1 MANILLYQP
10 TDVKRQNG
18 HINITKF
25 CKSATVKEILNGNF
39 LLEIELVYNPLLWNA
54 IERESIIY
62 APTHRGKP
70 LTFRLKHLNKDN
82 KTMKLTCRHIFWDL
96 GNDLIEDIF
105 VKSMTGDQAIKYILS
120 NGQSE
125 NLWTGESNIL
135 DVRNCRIVREYKLD
149 ALMGK
154 DDNSFKNRWGG
165 ELTIDDFHIAID
177 KLRGNQDPV
186 RIKWGKDIKGF
197 TFYEDYS
204 TICTRA
210 MPMGFDGLMLP
221 EKYVDSPLLDKYSMV
236 YIKKYKFEDI
246 KLIKEDDANATPEEG
261 AFASPDE
268 AYREMRRRVTEDI
281 YGKQHLDEPSQNIRA
296 DMISLRES
304 DQYRKYG
311 FNRLEGIQLGQA
323 VEVDISQYG
332 IVTTK
337 RCISIEYDCL
347 KDRYIEVE
355 LGDFKN
361 SESGSETVATPN
373 IDAQLDSKLEAY
385 KSGMFF
391 HRNDKL
397 LKLNDTMNEVCFLTF
412 GTYINT
418 HLQSTIC
425 IIAEAEQPGVATL
438 QLYIDNTPMDVI
450 PMQTYQQGYFTWT
463 ITLPLLFIQSNKAHY
478 FSLRLSSTTPTIIKK
493 DQLYVTIYGQAI
505 SGGMGTDY
513 PHAEVSEILEPDMF
527 NHIKLPSTS
536 DKVEVKMVPIIPVTG
551 QNKLTNPV
559 IEVSLPQLQDK
570 VSHSFMYKGFQS
582 YWDENNFV
590 ADGDYYDLTNS
601 EKLTVKQVTVHN
613 SFTTIKTESDYK
625 VESCELPSTDKY
637 SIIQQI

>member
-10 TDVKRQNG
+10 TDAKRQNG

-54 IERESIIY
+54 IEKESIIY

-96 GNDLIEDIF
+96 SNDLIEDIF
-105 VKSMTGDQAIKYILS
+105 IKDMTGDQAIKYILS
-120 NGQSE
+120 HGQAE
-125 NLWTGESNIL
+125 NLWQGSSNIL

-177 KLRGNQDPV
+177 KIRGNQDPV

-210 MPMGFDGLMLP
+210 LPMGFDGLMLP

-246 KLIKEDDANATPEEG
+246 KLIKEDDPNATPEEG

-323 VEVDISQYG
+323 VEVDIKQYG

-347 KDRYIEVE
+347 RDRYIEVE
-355 LGDFKN
+355 LGDFKDI
-361 SESGSETVATPN
+361 ESGSQTVATPN

-397 LKLNDTMNEVCFLTF
+397 LRLNDRLEEVCFLTF
-412 GTYINT
+412 GTSQNT

-438 QLYIDNTPMDVI
+438 QLYIDNKPMEVI
-450 PMQTYQQGYFTWT
+450 PMQTYEKGYFTWT
-463 ITLPLLFIQSNKAHY
+463 ITLPLLFIQSDKAHY
-478 FSLRLSSTTPTIIKK
+478 FSLRLSSTTPTVIKK
-493 DQLYVTIYGQAI
+493 DQLYVTIYGQAV
-505 SGGMGTDY
+505 SGGVGAEY
-513 PHAEVSEILEPDMF
+513 PHSEV
-527 NHIKLPSTS
+527 K
-536 DKVEVKMVPIIPVTG
+536 DKVEVELMHHFAPIIREDRVSVTLVPVTHVDIKDKSG
-551 QNKLTNPV
+551 NTVKPFDGV
-559 IEVSLPQLQDK
+559 IIKDSVSEQFVFKAL
-570 VSHSFMYKGFQS
+570 QS
-582 YWDENNFV
+582 YWSSDLYTTSYTNYDINQKSGIAVSEVSINNEFNLIIST
-590 ADGDYYDLTNS
+590 DD
-601 EKLTVKQVTVHN
+601 
-613 SFTTIKTESDYK
+613 FK
-625 VESCELPSTDKY
+625 VESCKLPSSDIY
-637 SIIQQI
+637 SIIEQL